1 LAKPES
7 HVNLLGKYFVHGILF
22 SIIGLVFGFGS
33 SGILMVLVQL
43 DTIFFISPP
52 VVWLARW
59 GIGLLI
65 GFVVLF
71 FFMGGLNSM
80 LTGFIWHVS
89 IKTDW
94 KTVLVHG
101 LALSIAFIM
110 VHIPSIVISPAAP
123 SIVTVVV
130 LFIAYAFVDGFVAR
144 HIAGMWQAAEAP
156 LVMVGET
163 QRCSSNNV

>member
-1 LAKPES
+1 
-7 HVNLLGKYFVHGILF
+7 
-22 SIIGLVFGFGS
+22 
-33 SGILMVLVQL
+33 
-43 DTIFFISPP
+43 
-52 VVWLARW
+52 
-59 GIGLLI
+59 
-65 GFVVLF
+65 
-71 FFMGGLNSM
+71 M

-110 VHIPSIVISPAAP
+110 VHIPSIIISPAAP

-144 HIAGMWQAAEAP
+144 HIARMWQEAEAP
-156 LVMVGET
+156 LVMVGKT
-163 QRCSSNNV
+163 KGVLQTMCKVRQRQRALSVG

>member
-1 LAKPES
+1 LLAKPES
-7 HVNLLGKYFVHGILF
+7 QVNLLGKYFVHGILF
-22 SIIGLVFGFGS
+22 SIIGLVLSFES
-33 SGILMVLVQL
+33 LGILMVFVLL
-43 DTIFFISPP
+43 GSIFFISTP
-52 VVWLARW
+52 VIWLAGW
-59 GIGLLI
+59 SIGLLI

-101 LALSIAFIM
+101 LALSIAFIA

-144 HIAGMWQAAEAP
+144 HIAGMWQAAA
-156 LVMVGET
+156 
-163 QRCSSNNV
+163 